1 MNIEQ
6 QIHDAALHTIE
17 SELTAAHRLTEFI
30 DEQFIQVVK
39 LISESKGR
47 VIIAG
52 IGKSAIIAQK
62 IVATLNSTGTPA
74 LFLHAADAI
83 HGDLGVIQPN
93 DMVIVISKSGSSP
106 EIKVLIPMIR
116 NLEQNNILVGMVS
129 ETNSFLGENSD
140 YILRTTIEREACPN
154 NLAPTTSTTLQLIMG
169 DALAMSLVDLR
180 HFTPSDYAKYH
191 PGGALGKRLYLH
203 VGDLVDLQRAPRVIE
218 TETIRPIIIEMTSN
232 RLGATAV
239 IDSQAQVTG
248 IITDGD
254 LRRMLQKE
262 QDITQVKASDIM
274 SRNPRTIDI
283 HEMAVAALRLMEKS
297 KITQLIAT
305 EQGKYVGMIHMHD
318 ILKEGIV

>member
-1 MNIEQ
+1 MKIEE
-6 QIHDAALHTIE
+6 QIRHAALHTIE
-17 SELTAAHRLTEFI
+17 AELTAANRLTEFI
-30 DEQFIQVVK
+30 DNSFIQVVK
-39 LISESKGR
+39 LIAESKGR
-47 VIIAG
+47 VIISG

-83 HGDLGVIQPN
+83 HGDLGVIQPH
-93 DMVIVISKSGSSP
+93 DMVLVISKSGSSP

-116 NLEQNNILVGMVS
+116 NLEQSNIMVGMVS
-129 ETNSFLGENSD
+129 EIDSFLGQNSD
-140 YILRTTIEREACPN
+140 YVIQTTIEREACPN

-180 HFTPSDYAKYH
+180 HFSPSDYAKLH

-203 VGDLVDLQRAPRVIE
+203 VSDLVDLQRAPRVSE
-218 TETIRPIIIEMTSN
+218 DESIRPIIIEMTSN

-239 IDSQAQVTG
+239 VGKNNEVCG

-262 QDITQVKASDIM
+262 QEITQVQARDIM
-274 SRNPRTIDI
+274 SNNPRTIEI
-283 HEMAVAALRLMEKS
+283 NEMAVAALRLMEQA

-305 EQGKYVGMIHMHD
+305 DQGKYVGMIHMHD

>member
-1 MNIEQ
+1 
-6 QIHDAALHTIE
+6 
-17 SELTAAHRLTEFI
+17 
-30 DEQFIQVVK
+30 
-39 LISESKGR
+39 
-47 VIIAG
+47 
-52 IGKSAIIAQK
+52 
-62 IVATLNSTGTPA
+62 
-74 LFLHAADAI
+74 
-83 HGDLGVIQPN
+83 
-93 DMVIVISKSGSSP
+93 
-106 EIKVLIPMIR
+106 MIR

-129 ETNSFLGENSD
+129 ETQSFLGENSD

-203 VGDLVDLQRAPRVIE
+203 VGDLVDLQRAPHVTE

-239 IDSQAQVTG
+239 LDPQGQVTG

-262 QDITQVKASDIM
+262 QDITQVKACDIM
-274 SRNPRTIDI
+274 SRNPRSIDI

-305 EQGKYVGMIHMHD
+305 EEGKYVGMIHMHD

>member
-6 QIHDAALHTIE
+6 QIRAAALHTIE
-17 SELTAAHRLTEFI
+17 AELTAAHRLVEFI
-30 DEQFIQVVK
+30 DDQFIQVVK
-39 LISESKGR
+39 LIAESKGR

-62 IVATLNSTGTPA
+62 IVATMNSTGTPA

-129 ETNSFLGENSD
+129 EAESFLGENSD
-140 YILRTTIEREACPN
+140 YILLTTIEREACPN

-203 VGDLVDLQRAPRVIE
+203 VGDLVDFQRTPKVTE

-239 IDSQAQVTG
+239 LDTEEHVIG

-262 QDITQVKASDIM
+262 QDITLVQAGDIM
-274 SRNPRTIDI
+274 SRNPRTIEVQ
-283 HEMAVAALRLMEKS
+283 EMAVAALRLMEKA

-305 EQGKYVGMIHMHD
+305 DQGKYVGMIHMHD